1 MWLFE
6 WENQFGKRRIVG
18 NSQQFRE
25 FACHNHGKKSCSSQ
39 FSSFLLAI
47 CRIPDDC
54 IDSKRYPL
62 FMARDV
68 MRVLIEQLQAEGAT
82 PS

>member
-1 MWLFE
+1 MQLSKTSDMWLFE

-47 CRIPDDC
+47 DE
-54 IDSKRYPL
+54 
-62 FMARDV
+62 V
-68 MRVLIEQLQAEGAT
+68 MPNAM
-82 PS
+82 